1 MSSTLKLSH
10 TIIREG
16 YYHGLLPREDAAA
29 LLTQN
34 GDFLIR
40 ISEPTDGADR
50 NFILSCMTGDRS
62 KSNDENPGNLF
73 FGIFEFFNSFD
84 FLGSR
89 PSRKSEIRKSVHS
102 KTTVIFRKDIG
113 I

>member
-62 KSNDENPGNLF
+62 KSNDENPGAFQKIRNSKIRTFQNYSNIPERHWNLR
-73 FGIFEFFNSFD
+73 I
-84 FLGSR
+84 
-89 PSRKSEIRKSVHS
+89 
-102 KTTVIFRKDIG
+102 
-113 I
+113 